1 MAQQVDSNQIKV
13 MGHVYVIAAARFITI
28 HKSKTKCFSNSLV
41 FQPRQIRKKQ
51 ELFTKDSLRRQPFC
65 VRIQNNLGSTDTPT
79 ITIFALAS
87 RRQPGTHR
95 QSQSVRVV
103 GGGGA
108 GHKERTRQGFP
119 LFVFCNTLSKPSPIS
134 ECFLFTARLCLH
146 GSGMQKDLTPV

>member
-1 MAQQVDSNQIKV
+1 MAQLVDFNQIKV

-41 FQPRQIRKKQ
+41 FQTRQIRKKQ

-103 GGGGA
+103 GGSSMG
-108 GHKERTRQGFP
+108 RTRQGFP

-134 ECFLFTARLCLH
+134 KCLLFTARLCLH